1 MRVNI
6 IKESII
12 TFPEKCVVCGEEC
25 LNEKIEIT
33 GVNAYDG
40 WLLERWR
47 GYLSAK
53 PKMNVPC
60 HNSCNENIKPKEALR
75 SKIITG
81 IALFSGGIYYLLRN
95 SIDFWF
101 WISALVSVAT
111 ANLFFNKFWYAEPFF
126 FLKNQYKYEFVF
138 GNKQVAE
145 EFKELN
151 KDNLFDI
158 GKLFDLKLNR

>member
-6 IKESII
+6 IIDSTIK
-12 TFPEKCVVCGEEC
+12 FPDKCVICGEEC

-33 GVNAYDG
+33 GVNDYDG
-40 WLLERWR
+40 WFLERWR
-47 GYLSAK
+47 GYLSSK
-53 PKMNVPC
+53 PKIYVPC
-60 HNSCNENIKPKEALR
+60 HNSCDENIKPKEALR
-75 SKIITG
+75 LKINIG

-101 WISALVSVAT
+101 WISALVSVAM
-111 ANLFFNKFWYAEPFF
+111 ANLFFNKFWYAEPFS
-126 FLKNQYKYEFVF
+126 FLKNQYKYEFNF
-138 GNKQVAE
+138 GNKQIAA

-158 GKLFDLKLNR
+158 GKLIGQKLNR